1 MTNAPTSSPA
11 GLPAGPQPIGRLTRR
26 LGWVALLIGVMA
38 YLCSG
43 IYVVQPEER
52 GLVRRFGKIVER
64 NVQPGIHLA
73 FPWPID
79 RVDKPKTTEVR
90 RVTVGLSPE
99 DAEAIAMGDIAAISR
114 TLETD
119 ILTGDENILKATMV
133 VQYHIAD
140 VADYLTGVDDPDRLV
155 RTAVLAI
162 LVDLL
167 GGLSVDDALTVA
179 KGPLQTQVALRAQE
193 RLDEYGCG
201 IKVVSTDLAAVD
213 PPLAVI
219 DAFKDVASAK
229 KDCERSRDEAITY
242 RNSLLP
248 QARGMAVEKTQE
260 AQGYY
265 TTRIQG
271 ARGRAD
277 RFLAQLQAY
286 QQAPEVTRDRLRLQ
300 TFDRILPNIKT
311 YILDTKPGEPASRL
325 RLVE

>member
-1 MTNAPTSSPA
+1 M
-11 GLPAGPQPIGRLTRR
+11 
-26 LGWVALLIGVMA
+26 LLIAVLA
-38 YLCSG
+38 YLASG

-52 GLVRRFGKIVER
+52 GLVRRFGRIAQSD
-64 NVQPGIHLA
+64 VQPGIHLA

-79 RVDKPKTTEVR
+79 RVDKPRTTEVR
-90 RVTVGLSPE
+90 RVSVGLSPE

-114 TLETD
+114 TLDTD

-140 VADYLTGVDDPDRLV
+140 VADDLTGVDDPDRLV
-155 RTAVLAI
+155 RTTVLAI

-201 IKVVSTDLAAVD
+201 VRVLSTDLAAVD

-229 KDCERSRDEAITY
+229 KDCERSRDMAIAF

-248 QARGMAVEKTQE
+248 QARGQAAEMTEE
-260 AQGYY
+260 AEGYRAR
-265 TTRIQG
+265 RINQT
-271 ARGRAD
+271 RGRAD
-277 RFLAQLQAY
+277 RFLAQLEAY
-286 QQAPEVTRDRLRLQ
+286 RQAPEVTRDRLRLQ
-300 TFDRILPNIKT
+300 TFDRILPRIKT
-311 YILDTKPGEPASRL
+311 YILDHKPGEPASRL

>member
-1 MTNAPTSSPA
+1 
-11 GLPAGPQPIGRLTRR
+11 
-26 LGWVALLIGVMA
+26 
-38 YLCSG
+38 
-43 IYVVQPEER
+43 
-52 GLVRRFGKIVER
+52 
-64 NVQPGIHLA
+64 
-73 FPWPID
+73 
-79 RVDKPKTTEVR
+79 
-90 RVTVGLSPE
+90 
-99 DAEAIAMGDIAAISR
+99 
-114 TLETD
+114 
-119 ILTGDENILKATMV
+119 MV
-133 VQYHIAD
+133 VQYYIAD
-140 VADYLTGVDDPDRLV
+140 VADYLTGVDDPDLLV
-155 RTAVLAI
+155 QTTVLAI

-201 IKVVSTDLAAVD
+201 VKVLSTDLAAVD

-229 KDCERSRDEAITY
+229 KDRERSRDEAITF

-248 QARGMAVEKTQE
+248 QARGMAVEKIQE

-311 YILDTKPGEPASRL
+311 YILDNKPGEPPSRL

>member
-1 MTNAPTSSPA
+1 M
-11 GLPAGPQPIGRLTRR
+11 
-26 LGWVALLIGVMA
+26 LLIAVLA
-38 YLCSG
+38 YLASG

-52 GLVRRFGKIVER
+52 GLVRRFGRIAQS

-79 RVDKPKTTEVR
+79 RVDKPRTTEVR
-90 RVTVGLSPE
+90 RVSVGLSPE

-114 TLETD
+114 TLDTD

-140 VADYLTGVDDPDRLV
+140 VAGYLTGVDEPDRLV
-155 RTAVLAI
+155 RTTVLAI

-201 IKVVSTDLAAVD
+201 VRVLSTDLAAVD

-229 KDCERSRDEAITY
+229 KDCERSRDMAIAF

-248 QARGMAVEKTQE
+248 QARGQAAEMTEEVE
-260 AQGYY
+260 GYRAR
-265 TTRIQG
+265 RINQT
-271 ARGRAD
+271 RGRAD
-277 RFLAQLQAY
+277 RFLAQLEAY
-286 QQAPEVTRDRLRLQ
+286 RQAPEVTRDRLRLQ
-300 TFDRILPNIKT
+300 TFDRILPRIKT
-311 YILDTKPGEPASRL
+311 YILDHKPGEPASRL